1 MELVFIRT
9 KVCKYSD
16 AAEPFVA
23 EFAKANNLKVT
34 KYSSVDNN
42 VPKQFDKKEYPIL
55 YFVENNEILGYVKG
69 FGLPEN
75 QLNNYES
82 ELKLIKNPELRN
94 IETIN
99 SNEEEPKA

>member
-16 AAEPFVA
+16 AAEPFVTQFA
-23 EFAKANNLKVT
+23 EANNLKVT

-42 VPKQFDKKEYPIL
+42 VPKKFDKKEYPIL